1 MNRVRFELKI
11 NYQNKLLY
19 IYAVN
24 LAPSA
29 NVIYGCLGYT
39 VPPTLGV
46 EKNEELD

>member
-1 MNRVRFELKI
+1 MNRIRCELEI
-11 NYQNKLLY
+11 NYQNKRLY

-39 VPPTLGV
+39 VQPTVGV
-46 EKNEELD
+46 EKNELD